1 MHIMFVI
8 SMSQKWSAEL
18 AQVAENYAKKCLWAH
33 NPERTKEA
41 QTMTSQ
47 FSYVGENLYVTSAG
61 EFMTGASRV
70 GVDLPDNHLIDLYI
84 TCQM

>member
-1 MHIMFVI
+1 MHKHAMFVL

-70 GVDLPDNHLIDLYI
+70 GVNQGRDSS
-84 TCQM
+84 